1 MTSRG
6 DYDSRTSGA
15 IPNSFTPVRR
25 HLAVDKSAFSHHCA
39 FDGNLN
45 FIGGIHSSNIM
56 AGEEDD
62 INRTNNP
69 PPSTES
75 SHDRNPFVAF
85 RRYADEQISSM
96 LQSVMGLPSSISA
109 PHSNQWAIF
118 AEENNYRE
126 PNYRQRQTGEGKE
139 GEYPSSSTTGTSG
152 NTDNNGQDDKPPAS
166 SRWPRSDDPWHSHHH
181 GRFERP
187 SDFFS
192 LDSFFDSFFDRFWFD
207 DHFSSRFFHPFHQPF
222 FFNMLNDDSA
232 TWPLAY
238 LMFSPYSPLHL
249 ERQASYRAQKE
260 RGVFSSFMS
269 SLKPTSERDPAEPQ
283 WREAFEDLLRLE
295 NGKPMLDREP
305 GTLAKKESGT
315 EWLKGLVQRGS
326 LGNRWKYVSG
336 PEGQGWSG
344 ITLESIEPSDKDRA
358 RPNESSTQ
366 RARGEASWKDTE
378 SASETELDMYDQFLA
393 DIEARERDFFKGV
406 YESPLLRS
414 LLEERRRLKEEI
426 EPFKKEGPRK
436 DTDSWIDLV
445 SDGDKSTVPETPTQ
459 STSGPSSAS
468 ETRPPSSATEQQ
480 PYVISTRT
488 TTERVR
494 LSDGS
499 IQTKT
504 VKTKRFADGREE
516 TNESVEVMNPPPKSQ
531 GSVAGQESLENQ
543 HKKTGWFW
551 RD

>member
-1 MTSRG
+1 
-6 DYDSRTSGA
+6 
-15 IPNSFTPVRR
+15 
-25 HLAVDKSAFSHHCA
+25 
-39 FDGNLN
+39 
-45 FIGGIHSSNIM
+45 M
-56 AGEEDD
+56 AGGEED

-69 PPSTES
+69 SPSTERV
-75 SHDRNPFVAF
+75 HDHNPFVAF

-109 PHSNQWAIF
+109 PHSNHWAIF

-126 PNYRQRQTGEGKE
+126 PNYLQRQTSEGKD
-139 GEYPSSSTTGTSG
+139 GGYQGASG
-152 NTDNNGQDDKPPAS
+152 NTDDIGQDDKPPAS
-166 SRWPRSDDPWHSHHH
+166 SRWPRSDDPWHSHNH
-181 GRFERP
+181 GRFDRP

-249 ERQASYRAQKE
+249 ERQASYRAHKE
-260 RGVFSSFMS
+260 RGVFSSLIT
-269 SLKPTSERDPAEPQ
+269 SLKPSSERDPAEPQ

-305 GTLAKKESGT
+305 STTLVKKESGT

-326 LGNRWKYVSG
+326 LGDRWKYVSG

-344 ITLESIEPSDKDRA
+344 ITLESVEPTDKDRS
-358 RPNESSTQ
+358 RLDESPTQ
-366 RARGEASWKDTE
+366 QTQAEASWKDTT
-378 SASETELDMYDQFLA
+378 SAPETELDMYDQFLA
-393 DIEARERDFFKGV
+393 DIEARERDFF

-426 EPFKKEGPRK
+426 EPFEKAGPSKE
-436 DTDSWIDLV
+436 TDSWIDLV
-445 SDGDKSTVPETPTQ
+445 SDGDKNTVPETAPHPTSEV
-459 STSGPSSAS
+459 STTS
-468 ETRPPSSATEQQ
+468 ETRPTSSATEQQ
-480 PYVISTRT
+480 PYVVSTRT
-488 TTERVR
+488 TTERIHLR
-494 LSDGS
+494 DGS

-531 GSVAGQESLENQ
+531 DSVAGQEALENQ
-543 HKKTGWFW
+543 KKRSWFW

>member
-1 MTSRG
+1 
-6 DYDSRTSGA
+6 
-15 IPNSFTPVRR
+15 
-25 HLAVDKSAFSHHCA
+25 
-39 FDGNLN
+39 
-45 FIGGIHSSNIM
+45 M
-56 AGEEDD
+56 AGEEEDV
-62 INRTNNP
+62 NRINNP
-69 PPSTES
+69 PPSSERV
-75 SHDRNPFVAF
+75 HDHNPFVAF

-109 PHSNQWAIF
+109 PHSNHWAIF

-126 PNYRQRQTGEGKE
+126 PNYRQRETGEGKE
-139 GEYPSSSTTGTSG
+139 GEYPSSSGTGASG
-152 NTDNNGQDDKPPAS
+152 STDNIGQDDKPPAS
-166 SRWPRSDDPWHSHHH
+166 SRWPRSDDPWHSHHR
-181 GRFERP
+181 GRSDRP

-249 ERQASYRAQKE
+249 ERQASYRAHRE
-260 RGVFSSFMS
+260 RGVFSSLMS
-269 SLKPTSERDPAEPQ
+269 SLKPSSERDPAEPQ

-305 GTLAKKESGT
+305 STTLVKKESGT

-326 LGNRWKYVSG
+326 LGDRWKYVSG
-336 PEGQGWSG
+336 PDGQGWSG
-344 ITLESIEPSDKDRA
+344 ITLESVEPTDKDRS
-358 RPNESSTQ
+358 RPGESPTQ
-366 RARGEASWKDTE
+366 QTQAEASWKDTK
-378 SASETELDMYDQFLA
+378 SAPETEMDMYDQFLA

-406 YESPLLRS
+406 YESPLLLS

-426 EPFKKEGPRK
+426 EPFEKEGRSK
-436 DTDSWIDLV
+436 DTDSWLDLV
-445 SDGDKSTVPETPTQ
+445 SDGDKNTVPETAPQ
-459 STSGPSSAS
+459 LASGPSTTG
-468 ETRPPSSATEQQ
+468 ETRPTSTASEQQ
-480 PYVISTRT
+480 PYVVSTRT
-488 TTERVR
+488 TTERIR
-494 LSDGS
+494 LPDGS

-516 TNESVEVMNPPPKSQ
+516 TNESVEVMNPPQKSQ
-531 GSVAGQESLENQ
+531 DSVAGQEALEDQ
-543 HKKTGWFW
+543 KKRGWFW

>member
-1 MTSRG
+1 
-6 DYDSRTSGA
+6 
-15 IPNSFTPVRR
+15 
-25 HLAVDKSAFSHHCA
+25 
-39 FDGNLN
+39 
-45 FIGGIHSSNIM
+45 M
-56 AGEEDD
+56 AGEEED
-62 INRTNNP
+62 INRKNNP
-69 PPSTES
+69 PSSTES
-75 SHDRNPFVAF
+75 FHDHNPFVAF

-96 LQSVMGLPSSISA
+96 LQSVMGLPSSVSP
-109 PHSNQWAIF
+109 PHSNHWAIF
-118 AEENNYRE
+118 TEENNYRE
-126 PNYRQRQTGEGKE
+126 SNYRQRQTGGGREGDF
-139 GEYPSSSTTGTSG
+139 PSSSGTGASG
-152 NTDNNGQDDKPPAS
+152 NTDNIDQEDKPPAS
-166 SRWPRSDDPWHSHHH
+166 SRRPRSDDPWRSHHH
-181 GRFERP
+181 GRFDRP
-187 SDFFS
+187 SELFDF
-192 LDSFFDSFFDRFWFD
+192 DSFFDSFFDRFWFD

-249 ERQASYRAQKE
+249 ERQASYRAHRE
-260 RGVFSSFMS
+260 RGVFSSLMS
-269 SLKPTSERDPAEPQ
+269 SLKPSSARDPAEPQ

-305 GTLAKKESGT
+305 STTLAKKESGT

-336 PEGQGWSG
+336 TDGQGWSG
-344 ITLESIEPSDKDRA
+344 ITLDSIEPTDKERS
-358 RPNESSTQ
+358 RPDESQTEQTQ
-366 RARGEASWKDTE
+366 AEANWKDTKPTP
-378 SASETELDMYDQFLA
+378 ETDLDMYDQFLS

-414 LLEERRRLKEEI
+414 LLEERRRLKDEI
-426 EPFKKEGPRK
+426 EPFEKDSWSK

-445 SDGDKSTVPETPTQ
+445 SGGDKSTVPETAPR
-459 STSGPSSAS
+459 STSGASTAS
-468 ETRPPSSATEQQ
+468 EAGLTSSATEQQ

-516 TNESVEVMNPPPKSQ
+516 TNESVEVMNPPQNPQ
-531 GSVAGQESLENQ
+531 DSVAGQESLENQ
-543 HKKTGWFW
+543 QKKSGWFW